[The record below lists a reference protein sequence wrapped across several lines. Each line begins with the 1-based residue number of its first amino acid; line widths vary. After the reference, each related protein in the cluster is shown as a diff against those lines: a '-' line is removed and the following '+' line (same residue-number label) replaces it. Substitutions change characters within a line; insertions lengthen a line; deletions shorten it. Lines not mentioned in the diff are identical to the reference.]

1 MFAKRL
7 KQLRKNKKITQE
19 DMSNMLGISRQGY
32 GKYENGKAEPDHDTL
47 VKIANYFKVSADYLL
62 GRTDTSLSTTENDG
76 GIKFE
81 DEDEREFIM
90 QQLDQ
95 YRKIKK
101 RIQERLDGE
110 R

>member
-7 KQLRKNKKITQE
+7 KQLRRNKKITQE

-32 GKYENGKAEPDHDTL
+32 GKYENGKTEPDHDTL
-47 VKIANYFKVSADYLL
+47 VKIANYFEVSTDYLL
-62 GRTDTSLSTTENDG
+62 GRTDTPNSESS
-76 GIKFE
+76 IYE

-101 RIQERLDGE
+101 RIQERLEGE